1 MQRNG
6 FLLAVSFRI
15 VVFSTFRVLTEI
27 SKKSMKFK
35 SLLSTFVA
43 FLYCS
48 FYFIS
53 RTKMSSKAKKGGSKS
68 KEKGSSDKKEKKEK
82 KKEGEA
88 EVKAS
93 ESTTSLNPSDSTTS
107 LPPNPN
113 QGTGATGQPD
123 YSMLPFEAGQIFSKY
138 DYDGDGKLNKHEF
151 TELVR
156 NNIDLLRATPSAQS
170 KISTGNLPT
179 EIVSNRIL
187 THFDETAGIAIARQ
201 EVDQHSRMGNVVTPL
216 VDAYKSRYERLRAL
230 LTGKMFPKREH
241 LLQLRRQLQHSS
253 AEVDAKRRSIERETL
268 SDTEQILER
277 LRNVESMRQASIR
290 HQIIQIEDELQSM
303 ERVIRRVE
311 RANIEESQTLN
322 NNGISLVSAAPGSI
336 PVESIRIPKATSMVE
351 VIHEFGDLSSIIE
364 NIAMKPITVQVDFP
378 TDDFPKETSER
389 LEVISRC
396 DRYVHALNV
405 KDHMLY
411 TALQERDKFEKALS
425 DERRLSQEY
434 AQEVANWADMTQT
447 LTHQL
452 AASKQDNDAL
462 QRKLYELTD
471 LLRRHNIYHD
481 LNL

>member
-1 MQRNG
+1 
-6 FLLAVSFRI
+6 
-15 VVFSTFRVLTEI
+15 
-27 SKKSMKFK
+27 
-35 SLLSTFVA
+35 
-43 FLYCS
+43 
-48 FYFIS
+48 
-53 RTKMSSKAKKGGSKS
+53 MSSKGKKASSKTSDKAEKKG
-68 KEKGSSDKKEKKEK
+68 KEKKEK
-82 KKEGEA
+82 GKKEGEP
-88 EVKAS
+88 EIKAS
-93 ESTTSLNPSDSTTS
+93 ESTTTLSPSASAAS
-107 LPPNPN
+107 LPPNA
-113 QGTGATGQPD
+113 TAGAAPVGQPD

-138 DYDGDGKLNKHEF
+138 DYDGDGKLNKQEF

-156 NNIDLLRATPSAQS
+156 HNIDLLRATPSNQM
-170 KISTGNLPT
+170 KTTTGGLPT
-179 EIVSNRIL
+179 EIVSNRVL
-187 THFDETAGIAIARQ
+187 THFDETAGIAISRG

-216 VDAYKSRYERLRAL
+216 VDAYKTRYERLRAL
-230 LTGKMFPKREH
+230 LTSKMFPKREH

-253 AEVDAKRRSIERETL
+253 AEVDAKRRNIERETL

-311 RANIEESQTLN
+311 RANIEESQTLP
-322 NNGISLVSAAPGSI
+322 NNGISLVSAAPGAV
-336 PVESIRIPKATSMVE
+336 PVDTIRIPKATSMVE

-389 LEVISRC
+389 LEVIARC

-405 KDHMLY
+405 KDHMLF
-411 TALQERDKFEKALS
+411 TALQERDKFEKSLS

-434 AQEVANWADMTQT
+434 AQEVASWAEMTQN

-462 QRKLYELTD
+462 QRKVFELTE